1 MLIIGFV
8 SDCFTDLDD
17 IELKKNETSHLLNT
31 SFETLNLICF
41 SYVLNRLI
49 NIHVCLQ

>member
-8 SDCFTDLDD
+8 SDCLNYIGD
-17 IELKKNETSHLLNT
+17 IELKNETLHLLNT

-41 SYVLNRLI
+41 SCVLNRLI
-49 NIHVCLQ
+49 NIHVRLH